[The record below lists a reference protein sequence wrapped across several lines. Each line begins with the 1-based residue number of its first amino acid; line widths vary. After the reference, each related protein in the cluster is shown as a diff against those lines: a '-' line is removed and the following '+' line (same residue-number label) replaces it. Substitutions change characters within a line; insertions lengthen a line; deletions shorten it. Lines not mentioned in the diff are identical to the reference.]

1 MHGFS
6 LGSFVHCSDGAFRRG
21 LQARR
26 RIDSTLSDLR
36 EYFHFRSDHRLVGLR
51 HSDSRTAF
59 GRLRLID
66 PGNVS
71 VGTLMDSYQIGD
83 RRPLASRGWKIS
95 EKIARW
101 LAERGATP
109 NAISIAGML
118 CGITAGIMFFETA
131 RVSHPWIFWLGG
143 AVLVQL
149 RLLANLYD
157 GMVAVLR
164 QVASPVG
171 ELFNEVPDR
180 VSDAATLIGFGY
192 AAGSDPLPGFVA
204 TIFAIFLAYLRAE
217 LSFGCCTLAD
227 APVINCT
234 TNW

>member
-1 MHGFS
+1 
-6 LGSFVHCSDGAFRRG
+6 
-21 LQARR
+21 
-26 RIDSTLSDLR
+26 
-36 EYFHFRSDHRLVGLR
+36 
-51 HSDSRTAF
+51 
-59 GRLRLID
+59 
-66 PGNVS
+66 
-71 VGTLMDSYQIGD
+71 MDSYQIGD
-83 RRPLASRGWKIS
+83 RRPLASRSWKIS
-95 EKIARW
+95 ERIARW
-101 LAERGATP
+101 LARHGATP
-109 NAISIAGML
+109 NAISIVGML
-118 CGITAGIMFFETA
+118 CGIAAGIMFFETS

-192 AAGSDPLPGFVA
+192 GAGSYPLLGFVA

-217 LSFGCCTLAD
+217 GKVAGADQEFCGPMAKQQRMATVTIAAITCTVVPSASEWQVPMFALWLIIAGCVVTVVRRSQRIALALRRH
-227 APVINCT
+227 
-234 TNW
+234 